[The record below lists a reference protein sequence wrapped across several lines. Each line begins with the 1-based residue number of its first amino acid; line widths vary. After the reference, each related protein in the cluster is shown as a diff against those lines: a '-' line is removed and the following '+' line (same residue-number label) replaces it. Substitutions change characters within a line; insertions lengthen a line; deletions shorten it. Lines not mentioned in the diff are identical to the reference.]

1 MRSSTHDQNQLS
13 SSMKHWIVLALI
25 VSSLSACNEA
35 SSITLLEPNTLVVAT
50 TGSDD
55 NPGTLEKPFKTVQN
69 CADVALPGFTCAIR
83 AGTYRESVRPPRSG
97 SSDKRIVFKSFPGE
111 IALISGTEVVS
122 DWTGFQGS
130 IQKASLP
137 ANFDLGV
144 GKNQVFVDGRMML
157 EARFPNAG
165 LDLLHQKLGNFKQ
178 PITGSGVTWTINAP
192 TLPSVNLTG
201 ANINFLPGPTWVI
214 ETGKIDSS
222 SATSFTFSS
231 PGGQMVERPVFA
243 PSLFEPRDGNP
254 YFIWGKL
261 ELLDSPG
268 EWFIKDQTL
277 YLEPLT
283 ADLKAHVVEIK
294 RRQLAFD
301 LTDRSNI
308 TLQNIHVVASTIATG
323 DPQNPGA
330 TTSSNVV
337 LDGIHLRYPSH
348 FTAVTAGQSWGFGLD
363 SGIMLYGSNHTLKNS
378 SIAFSAGNGVAL
390 NGKNHRLENNV
401 IHDVDYAMT
410 DAAAVFTGLYGS
422 NSSGHVI
429 EGNTFYDAGRSVLV
443 HRATTNLKILRNHL
457 YNGGLLTNDLGMTYT
472 FQSDGGGTEI
482 AYNLVHDNFAP
493 SESMGIYLDNGSK
506 NYLVHH
512 NIVWNVRNALNLN
525 LPSINNK
532 VYNNTLLGWNE
543 SVGSGA
549 AVAADCDAT
558 NSELMNN
565 IFGVGTNL
573 GFVFDGTSCPTG
585 KGQFAFSSNL
595 TQDINPKFL
604 ELASNDFSLQTG
616 SSAID
621 AGKVITGITDGF
633 LGAAPDLGALERG
646 QAAFKAGAT
655 LQVPCVYGDDCTPK
669 PDRKYGIRGQ
679 YFSDE
684 TLTTLVTTRVD
695 PQLNFGGY
703 GDTESPP
710 GVYLPSGKNYG
721 VRWTGMISI
730 PETANWIFYVTAD
743 DGIRL
748 WVGDQQLINRWDYKD
763 PPVDQASINLQTG
776 QKYKIKLEYHQ
787 GSGGARALLEWSNDA
802 GLGRQ
807 VVPRQAF
814 LLDQP

>member
-1 MRSSTHDQNQLS
+1 MRSSTRDQNQLS
-13 SSMKHWIVLALI
+13 SSMKRLIALGLI

-35 SSITLLEPNTLVVAT
+35 SSITTLEPNTFVVAT
-50 TGSDD
+50 TGLDS
-55 NPGTLEKPFKTVQN
+55 NPGTLEKPFKTVQK

-83 AGTYRESVRPPRSG
+83 AGTYRETVRPANSG
-97 SSDKRIVFKSFPGE
+97 SSDKRIVFTSFPGE
-111 IALISGTEVVS
+111 TALISGAELVT
-122 DWTGFQGS
+122 DWTVFQGG
-130 IQKASLP
+130 IQQASLP
-137 ANFDLGV
+137 ANSDLGV

-157 EARFPNAG
+157 EARYPNAG
-165 LDLLHQKLGNFKQ
+165 LDLLHPKLGGFKQ
-178 PITGSGVTWTINAP
+178 PTGAGTTWTIAAP
-192 TLPSVNLTG
+192 NLPSNLTG
-201 ANINFLPGPTWVI
+201 ANINFLPGPMWVI

-222 SATSFTFSS
+222 STTSFTFSS
-231 PGGQMVERPVFA
+231 PGGQMVERPVFD
-243 PSLFEPRDGNP
+243 PKLYEPREGNP
-254 YFIWGKL
+254 YFIWGQL
-261 ELLDSPG
+261 GLLDSPG
-268 EWFIKDQTL
+268 EWFLKDQTL

-301 LTDRSNI
+301 LKDRSFV
-308 TLQNIHVVASTIATG
+308 TVQNLHIFAATIATG
-323 DPQNPGA
+323 DPQNPA
-330 TTSSNVV
+330 STTSSNIV
-337 LDGIHLRYPSH
+337 LDGVNLRYPSH
-348 FTAVTAGQSWGFGLD
+348 YMFVTPGQSWGVGLD
-363 SGIMLYGSNHTLKNS
+363 TGVMLYGSNHTLKNS
-378 SIAFSAGNGVAL
+378 SVAFSAGNGVML
-390 NGKNHRLENNV
+390 DGKNHRLENNV

-422 NSSGHVI
+422 TSSGHLI

-443 HRATTNLKILRNHL
+443 HRATTKLKILRNHL

-549 AVAADCDAT
+549 AVVADCDAS

-565 IFGVGTNL
+565 IFGAGTNL

-595 TQDINPKFL
+595 TQDLNPKFSS
-604 ELASNDFSLQTG
+604 LATNDFSLLEG
-616 SSAID
+616 SSAVD
-621 AGKVITGITDGF
+621 AGKVVAGITDGF
-633 LGAAPDLGALERG
+633 AGAAPDLGALERG
-646 QAAFKAGAT
+646 QTAFKAGAS

-669 PDRKYGIRGQ
+669 ADRKYGVLGQ

-684 TLTTLVTTRVD
+684 TLSTLVTTRVD
-695 PQLNFGGY
+695 PQINFGGY
-703 GDTESPP
+703 GDTVSPP

-721 VRWTGMISI
+721 VRWTGTISI
-730 PETANWIFYVTAD
+730 PETANWTFYVTAD
-743 DGIRL
+743 DGARL
-748 WVGDQQLINRWDYKD
+748 WVNDQQLINRPDYKD
-763 PPVDQASINLQTG
+763 PPVDQASIQLQAG
-776 QKYKIKLEYHQ
+776 QKYKIKLEYRQ

-814 LLDQP
+814 LLEQP

>member
-1 MRSSTHDQNQLS
+1 MQSSTTWFYRLS
-13 SSMKHWIVLALI
+13 SSMKRWILLGLI
-25 VSSLSACNEA
+25 ASSLTACNEV
-35 SSITLLEPNTLVVAT
+35 SSIAALEPNTLVVAT

-55 NPGTLEKPFKTVQN
+55 NPGTLEKPLKTVQK
-69 CADVALPGFTCAIR
+69 CADLALPGFTCAIR
-83 AGTYRESVRPPRSG
+83 TGTYREAVRPPRSG

-111 IALISGTEVVS
+111 TALISGAELVT

-130 IQKASLP
+130 VLKANLP
-137 ANFDLGV
+137 ANSDLGE

-157 EARFPNAG
+157 EARYPNAG
-165 LDLLHQKLGNFKQ
+165 LDLLHPKLGSFEQ
-178 PITGSGVTWTINAP
+178 PITGAGVTWTINAP
-192 TLPSVNLTG
+192 NLPNINLTG
-201 ANINFLPGPTWVI
+201 VNINVLPGPMWVI
-214 ETGKIDSS
+214 ETGKIGSS
-222 SATSFTFSS
+222 SGTSFTFSS

-283 ADLKAHVVEIK
+283 ADLKAHVVEVK
-294 RRQLAFD
+294 RRQFAFD
-301 LTDRSNI
+301 LIDRSFI
-308 TLQNIHVVASTIATG
+308 TLQNLHVFAATIITG
-323 DPQNPGA
+323 DPKAPSA

-337 LDGIHLRYPSH
+337 LDGIHVRYPSH
-348 FTAVTAGQSWGFGLD
+348 YTFVPPGQSWGFGLD
-363 SGIMLYGSNHTLKNS
+363 TGVMLYGSNHTLKNS

-390 NGKNHRLENNV
+390 DGKNHTLTNNV

-443 HRATTNLKILRNHL
+443 HRATTNLKILHNHL
-457 YNGGLLTNDLGMTYT
+457 YNGGLLTNDLGLTYT

-482 AYNLVHDNFAP
+482 AYNLVHDNFAS

-549 AVAADCDAT
+549 AVAADCDASNT
-558 NSELMNN
+558 ELMNN
-565 IFGVGTNL
+565 IFGAGTNV
-573 GFVFDGTSCPTG
+573 GGVFDGTKCPTG
-585 KGQFAFSSNL
+585 QGLPAFSSNMA
-595 TQDINPKFL
+595 QDINPKFSS
-604 ELASNDFSLQTG
+604 LANNDFSLQTG

-621 AGKVITGITDGF
+621 VGKAIVGITDGF
-633 LGAAPDLGALERG
+633 AGAAPDLGALESG
-646 QAAFKAGAT
+646 KAAFKAGAT

-669 PDRKYGIRGQ
+669 PERRYGILGQ

-684 TLTTLVTTRVD
+684 TFNTLVTTRVD

-721 VRWTGMISI
+721 VRWTGTISI
-730 PETANWIFYVTAD
+730 PETANWTFYVTAD

-748 WVGDQQLINRWDYKD
+748 WVNDQLLINRWDYKD
-763 PPVDQASINLQTG
+763 PPVDQASINLQAG

-787 GSGGARALLEWSNDA
+787 GSGGARALLGWSNDL

-807 VVPRQAF
+807 VVPRQVF
-814 LLDQP
+814 LPDRP

>member
-1 MRSSTHDQNQLS
+1 MRSSALDLNRLS
-13 SSMKHWIVLALI
+13 SSMKRSIVLGLLAA
-25 VSSLSACNEA
+25 SLSACNEV
-35 SSITLLEPNTLVVAT
+35 SSITTLGANTLVVAI
-50 TGSDD
+50 TGSDS
-55 NPGTLEKPFKTVQN
+55 NPGTLEKPFKTVQK

-83 AGTYRESVRPPRSG
+83 AGTYRETVRPANSG
-97 SSDKRIVFKSFPGE
+97 LGDKRIVFQSFPGE
-111 IALISGTEVVS
+111 TALISGADVVTG
-122 DWTGFQGS
+122 WTTFQGS

-137 ANFDLGV
+137 ANSDLGE

-165 LDLLHQKLGNFKQ
+165 LDLLHPKLGGFKQ
-178 PITGSGVTWTINAP
+178 PSGSGVTWTIAAP
-192 TLPSVNLTG
+192 NLPSNVTG
-201 ANINFLPGPTWVI
+201 AKINFLPGPMWVI

-222 SATSFTFSS
+222 SAASFTFSS
-231 PGGQMVERPVFA
+231 PGGQMVERPSFD
-243 PSLFEPRDGNP
+243 PKLFEPREGNP
-254 YFIWGKL
+254 YFIWGQL
-261 ELLDSPG
+261 ALLDSPG
-268 EWFIKDQTL
+268 EWFLKDQAL

-294 RRQLAFD
+294 RRPLAFD
-301 LTDRSNI
+301 LKDRSFI
-308 TLQNIHVVASTIATG
+308 TLQNLHVFAATISTG

-330 TTSSNVV
+330 TTSSNIV
-337 LDGIHLRYPSH
+337 LDGIHVRYPSH
-348 FTAVTAGQSWGFGLD
+348 YTFVTPGQSWGAGLD
-363 SGIMLYGSNHTLKNS
+363 TGIVLVGNNHSLKNS
-378 SIAFSAGNGVAL
+378 SIAFSAGNGVTL
-390 NGKNHRLENNV
+390 GGTNHSLSNNV
-401 IHDVDYAMT
+401 IHDVDYTMT
-410 DAAAVFTGLYGS
+410 DAAAVFTGLYGAG
-422 NSSGHVI
+422 SSGHLI
-429 EGNTFYDAGRSVLV
+429 EGNTFYDTARSVLV
-443 HRATTNLKILRNHL
+443 HRATTKLKILRNHL

-525 LPSINNK
+525 LPSISNK

-549 AVAADCDAT
+549 AVAADCDAS

-565 IFGVGTNL
+565 IFGAGTNW

-595 TQDINPKFL
+595 LQDINPKFSS
-604 ELASNDFSLQTG
+604 LATNDFSLQTG

-621 AGKVITGITDGF
+621 AGKAIAGITDGF
-633 LGAAPDLGALERG
+633 NGAAPDLGALENG

-655 LQVPCVYGDDCTPK
+655 LQVPCVYGGDCTPK
-669 PDRKYGIRGQ
+669 TDRKYGILGQ

-695 PQLNFGGY
+695 PQINFGGY
-703 GDTESPP
+703 GDTQSPP

-721 VRWTGMISI
+721 VRWTGTLEI
-730 PETANWIFYVTAD
+730 PETANWTFYVTAD
-743 DGIRL
+743 DGARL
-748 WVGDQQLINRWDYKD
+748 WVNDGQIINRPEYKD
-763 PPVDQASINLQTG
+763 PPEDQASIQLQAG
-776 QKYKIKLEYHQ
+776 QKYKIKLEFRQ

-802 GLGRQ
+802 GVGRQ

-814 LLDQP
+814 LLEQP